1 MSHRLVAGEP
11 FTHGDGSDSTR
22 GEGAAYVFDG
32 NGNPVS
38 APRDFGQENDPGI
51 VPEDEGNVAAARR
64 SSLRSHNAGNR
75 LTSSRGCL
83 QGSVFPAP
91 ANNISSSSFN
101 KSRRT
106 RGSNNLEGNGNEAAL
121 ERIAL
126 ESLQEEENQLQE
138 NQKKRKRG
146 SKGTEADS
154 RPDSWVVTYYLDLLR
169 KTGGD
174 MTRGTKSNPFVWT
187 LPDGLGVH
195 AGIWLQNQ
203 GFCIQDLP
211 PLGNLE
217 KEMMR

>member
-11 FTHGDGSDSTR
+11 FTHGDGSDSTC

-38 APRDFGQENDPGI
+38 APRGFGQENDPGI

-64 SSLRSHNAGNR
+64 SSLRSHDTSNR
-75 LTSSRGCL
+75 LTSSRGSL
-83 QGSVFPAP
+83 QGSAFPAP
-91 ANNISSSSFN
+91 SNNSSSSSSK

-106 RGSNNLEGNGNEAAL
+106 PGSNNLEGNGNEAAL

-126 ESLQEEENQLQE
+126 ESLQENQLQE

-154 RPDSWVVTYYLDLLR
+154 RPDSWVVTYYLDRLSE
-169 KTGGD
+169 TGGD
-174 MTRGTKSNPFVWT
+174 MTRGTENNPFVWT

-195 AGIWLQNQ
+195 AGIWLKNQ
-203 GFCIQDLP
+203 GFHVQDLP

-217 KEMMR
+217 EEMMR